1 MNNKQAK
8 RVGVMWPKAYNSE
21 LRKPV
26 MKKGHFSSSKNL
38 HIWYLQPKNSQ
49 THVDKAWCKKTKN
62 TKQQQQELQ
71 DKSPLDPEKVSVCK
85 GMKSSRFVK
94 YELIT

>member
-49 THVDKAWCKKTKN
+49 THADMRPGAKQNDNSYKTS
-62 TKQQQQELQ
+62 L
-71 DKSPLDPEKVSVCK
+71 L
-85 GMKSSRFVK
+85 
-94 YELIT
+94 